1 MSQFSRSPILRGGLA
16 PSRTSLQ
23 FAKRYASQQTPRPP
37 LSHGGNNRPI
47 IIGLVA
53 AVPFLA
59 YYIMSPSSTRA
70 TTETTAIRGDP
81 DSDPA
86 ARKRERAAVEE
97 DGPKYLHPETKNPED
112 FKPAFGQLHK
122 VKRVDSPPD
131 ERNHQALQ
139 DKQRQRD

>member
-1 MSQFSRSPILRGGLA
+1 MNQFTRLPALRGGLV
-16 PSRTSLQ
+16 PSRITQQ
-23 FAKRYASQQTPRPP
+23 FAKRHSSQQTPRPP

-47 IIGLVA
+47 IVGLVA

-59 YYIMSPSSTRA
+59 YYIIAPSRSTA
-70 TTETTAIRGDP
+70 NDETTSIRGDP

-97 DGPKYLHPETKNPED
+97 DGPKYLHPEQKNPED
-112 FKPAFGQLHK
+112 YKPAFGQRHK